1 MKSKHPLLM
10 EVMEQMEQTELKSE
24 RLQIVV
30 EPSVIDRIDD
40 FRFGHRI
47 GSRSEATRRL
57 LIKGLE
63 AETTTK
69 GNAA

>member
-1 MKSKHPLLM
+1 MQLITRSLETLTLN
-10 EVMEQMEQTELKSE
+10 EELKTE

-30 EPSVIDRIDD
+30 EPSILDRIDD
-40 FRFGHRI
+40 FRFSSRI

-63 AETTTK
+63 AETIKT
-69 GNAA
+69 GEAA

>member
-1 MKSKHPLLM
+1 M
-10 EVMEQMEQTELKSE
+10 EVMETELKTE

-30 EPSVIDRIDD
+30 EPSVLDRIDD

-57 LIKGLE
+57 LIKALE
-63 AETTTK
+63 AEAK
-69 GNAA
+69 QGEAA

>member
-1 MKSKHPLLM
+1 M
-10 EVMEQMEQTELKSE
+10 EKMEAELKTD

-30 EPSVIDRIDD
+30 EPSVLDRIDD
-40 FRFGHRI
+40 FRFSRRI

-63 AETTTK
+63 AEAK
-69 GNAA
+69 EGERA